1 MSEIQTGS
9 PLAGIK
15 ILDFSTLLP
24 GPYASKMLQDMGAEV
39 IRIEAP
45 DRPDLVRFMPPF
57 VDGESTSHRLLN
69 SGKKSVALDLKKPQS
84 VELIKSIVDQY
95 DIVIEQFRPGV
106 MAKFGLDYDS
116 LKAIHPGLI
125 YCSITGYGQI
135 GPLAQR
141 AGHDINYLA
150 LAGAAD
156 YSRRSGE
163 KPTPYSIQV
172 ADIAGGSHH
181 AVMAILAALYQR
193 DAQKNSQA
201 NGEPQGQ
208 YLDIAMA
215 DAVLAMNGMA
225 AASALGGD
233 DIQPQQ
239 QILHAKSYY
248 DFYETKDGRYFSV
261 GSLEPKFIT
270 GLCQVIGQPH
280 MVGKAIS
287 QRPEDITEFKQ
298 LLTDFFLQRDF
309 DTLEQIFAPRDLCV
323 EPVVSLSQALAHPHF
338 IKRGMIKTG
347 PCGGELGSPL
357 PFSSPTPSETDTR
370 TLDKLGQSTTEFL
383 QQHLFSDADIQQL
396 KQDGA
401 IK

>member
-1 MSEIQTGS
+1 MATSVSSGNS
-9 PLAGIK
+9 PLSEIK

-24 GPYASKMLQDMGAEV
+24 GPFASKMLLDMGADV

-57 VDGESTSHRLLN
+57 VDGESASHRLLN

-84 VELIKSIVDQY
+84 VELIKSIIDQY

-125 YCSITGYGQI
+125 YCSITGYGQT
-135 GPLAQR
+135 GPLALR

-150 LAGAAD
+150 LSGAAD

-215 DAVLAMNGMA
+215 DAALAMNGMA

-287 QRPEDITEFKQ
+287 QRPEDIAEFKQ

-323 EPVVSLSQALAHPHF
+323 EPVVSLCQALAHPHF
-338 IKRGMIKTG
+338 IERGMIKPG
-347 PCGGELGSPL
+347 SCGGELGSPL
-357 PFSSPTPSETDTR
+357 PFSSSESNNR
-370 TLDKLGQSTTEFL
+370 SLDKLGQSTTEFL
-383 QQHLFSDADIQQL
+383 RQHHLSDMDIQQL
-396 KQDGA
+396 KHDGA

>member
-1 MSEIQTGS
+1 MISPVSTHNS

-24 GPYASKMLQDMGAEV
+24 GPYASKILQDMGAQV

-57 VDGESTSHRLLN
+57 VDGEAAAHRLLN
-69 SGKKSVALDLKKPQS
+69 QGKKSVALDLKKSQS
-84 VELIKSIVDQY
+84 VDLIKTIVSEY

-106 MAKFGLDYDS
+106 MNKFGLGYDA
-116 LKAIHPGLI
+116 LKEIHPGLI
-125 YCSITGYGQI
+125 YCSVTGYGQS
-135 GPLAQR
+135 GPLSQR

-150 LAGAAD
+150 LSGAAD
-156 YSRRSGE
+156 YSRRIGE

-193 DAQKNSQA
+193 DAQNIPGDSAQ
-201 NGEPQGQ
+201 ERQGQ
-208 YLDIAMA
+208 YLDISMS
-215 DAVLAMNGMA
+215 DAALAMNGMA

-239 QILHAKSYY
+239 QILNAKSYY
-248 DFYETKDGRYFSV
+248 DFYETRDGRYFSV

-270 GLCQVIGQPH
+270 GLCQVIGRPEL
-280 MVGKAIS
+280 VSKAIS
-287 QRPEDITEFKQ
+287 QRPQDIEEFKNTLTNYFSEHDFST
-298 LLTDFFLQRDF
+298 LLTVFEPL
-309 DTLEQIFAPRDLCV
+309 DLCV
-323 EPVVSLSQALAHPHF
+323 EPVLSLGQALAHPHF
-338 IKRGMIKTG
+338 AERGMFTPG

-357 PFSSPTPSETDTR
+357 PFYSQAESR
-370 TLDKLGQSTTEFL
+370 LDKLGQSTHEFL
-383 QQHLFSDADIQQL
+383 QDHHFSDADIQQL
-396 KQDGA
+396 KQQGA